1 MSHPDTLHN
10 RKLRH
15 PALHIYYK
23 ALMVEQLNNTAVP
36 RPRTPSYATF
46 SSAYAEAMTNILS
59 DAATNGEVDD
69 DYIQSELDTV
79 AETFTEDYETYYA
92 E

>member
-1 MSHPDTLHN
+1 MKSRYVDF
-10 RKLRH
+10 LRDNEGRNYVWRVSC
-15 PALHIYYK
+15 ACIDGWDQDVYK
-23 ALMVEQLNNTAVP
+23 RQ
-36 RPRTPSYATF
+36 
-46 SSAYAEAMTNILS
+46 
-59 DAATNGEVDD
+59 EVDE

>member
-1 MSHPDTLHN
+1 MANSLN
-10 RKLRH
+10 
-15 PALHIYYK
+15 IYYK
-23 ALMVEQLNNTAVP
+23 DL
-36 RPRTPSYATF
+36 YTF
-46 SSAYAEAMTNILS
+46 TDNEGNSMTV
-59 DAATNGEVDD
+59 EVDD

>member
-1 MSHPDTLHN
+1 
-10 RKLRH
+10 
-15 PALHIYYK
+15 
-23 ALMVEQLNNTAVP
+23 MVEQLNNTAVP
-36 RPRTPSYATF
+36 RPRTPSYR
-46 SSAYAEAMTNILS
+46 NILFCICQKHRQILLS

>member
-1 MSHPDTLHN
+1 MI
-10 RKLRH
+10 KL
-15 PALHIYYK
+15 LK
-23 ALMVEQLNNTAVP
+23 
-36 RPRTPSYATF
+36 S
-46 SSAYAEAMTNILS
+46 NILS